1 LAARLSKRPEYAVI
15 AQLITEAR
23 DRAGLSQSEL
33 ARRLGRR
40 QAYIWKLENAVQRP
54 DLVELLDIAAILQMD
69 LPDMIR
75 RVQKRSAR
83 LNALNN

>member
-1 LAARLSKRPEYAVI
+1 LAARISKRPEYAVI

-23 DRAGLSQSEL
+23 EHAGLSQSEL

-40 QAYIWKLENAVQRP
+40 QAYVWKLENAVQRP
-54 DLVELLDIAAILQMD
+54 DIVELMDIAALLDID

-75 RVQKRSAR
+75 KVQAQIAKSQ
-83 LNALNN
+83 